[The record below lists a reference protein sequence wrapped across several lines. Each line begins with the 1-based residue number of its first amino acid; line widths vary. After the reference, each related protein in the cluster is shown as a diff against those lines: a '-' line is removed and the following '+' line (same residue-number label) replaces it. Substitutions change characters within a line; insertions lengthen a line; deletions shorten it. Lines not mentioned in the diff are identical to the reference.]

1 MNKEQI
7 NFLISAGYSIE
18 EIMQMQ
24 QAPAAD
30 PAPAPAE
37 DPEPAPAPA
46 ADPEPAPAPA
56 ADPEP
61 APEPAADPGSQPAPA
76 ADPTTTALLAAV
88 QQLTQAVQ
96 LGNIRGTGFPAPQP
110 DRTVEDILGEIINP
124 PTYKPK
130 Q

>member
-24 QAPAAD
+24 
-30 PAPAPAE
+30 
-37 DPEPAPAPA
+37 PAPA
-46 ADPEPAPAPA
+46 ADSAPAPAPA

-61 APEPAADPGSQPAPA
+61 APEPAADPESKPAPA
-76 ADPTTTALLAAV
+76 ADPTTAALLAAV
-88 QQLTQAVQ
+88 QHLTQAVQ

-124 PTYKPK
+124 PNYHSKH
-130 Q
+130 

>member
-24 QAPAAD
+24 PKPAAD
-30 PAPAPAE
+30 PAPAPAPAT
-37 DPEPAPAPA
+37 DPDPAPAAATDPDPAPAAATDPGPAPAPA
-46 ADPEPAPAPA
+46 ADP
-56 ADPEP
+56 
-61 APEPAADPGSQPAPA
+61 
-76 ADPTTTALLAAV
+76 TTAALLASV

-96 LGNIRGTGFPAPQP
+96 LGNIRGTGFPSPQP
-110 DRTVEDILGEIINP
+110 NRTVEDILGEIINP
-124 PTYKPK
+124 PTYQKK

>member
-7 NFLISAGYSIE
+7 NFLLQAGYSIA

-24 QAPAAD
+24 PAPAAD
-30 PAPAPAE
+30 PEPAPAPAV

-56 ADPEP
+56 ADP
-61 APEPAADPGSQPAPA
+61 
-76 ADPTTTALLAAV
+76 TTAALLAAV

-96 LGNIRGTGFPAPQP
+96 LGNIRGAGFPPPQP

-124 PTYKPK
+124 PTVHSKH
-130 Q
+130 

>member
-7 NFLISAGYSIE
+7 NFLISAGYSID

-24 QAPAAD
+24 HAPAA
-30 PAPAPAE
+30 ASA
-37 DPEPAPAPA
+37 PAPAPA

-56 ADPEP
+56 PASDPE
-61 APEPAADPGSQPAPA
+61 SQPAPA
-76 ADPTTTALLAAV
+76 ADPTTAALLAAV

-96 LGNIRGTGFPAPQP
+96 LGNIRGTGFPAPQS

-124 PTYKPK
+124 PTDHSKH
-130 Q
+130 

>member
-24 QAPAAD
+24 PKPAAD
-30 PAPAPAE
+30 PAPAPAPAT
-37 DPEPAPAPA
+37 DPDPAPAAATDPGPAPAPA
-46 ADPEPAPAPA
+46 ADP
-56 ADPEP
+56 
-61 APEPAADPGSQPAPA
+61 
-76 ADPTTTALLAAV
+76 TTAALLASV

-96 LGNIRGTGFPAPQP
+96 LGNIRGTGFPSPQP
-110 DRTVEDILGEIINP
+110 NRTVEDILGEIINP
-124 PTYKPK
+124 PTYQKK

>member
-24 QAPAAD
+24 PEPAAD
-30 PAPAPAE
+30 PAPAPV
-37 DPEPAPAPA
+37 
-46 ADPEPAPAPA
+46 PA

-61 APEPAADPGSQPAPA
+61 APEPAADPGPAPAPA
-76 ADPTTTALLAAV
+76 ADPTTAALLAAV

-110 DRTVEDILGEIINP
+110 NRTVEDILCEIINP
-124 PTYKPK
+124 PTYQKK

>member
-24 QAPAAD
+24 PAPAAD
-30 PAPAPAE
+30 PT
-37 DPEPAPAPA
+37 PAPAPG
-46 ADPEPAPAPA
+46 ADPEPAPAPG

-61 APEPAADPGSQPAPA
+61 APEPAE
-76 ADPTTTALLAAV
+76 DPTTAALLAAV

-124 PTYKPK
+124 PTYHSKH
-130 Q
+130 

>member
-7 NFLISAGYSIE
+7 NFLISAGYSID

-24 QAPAAD
+24 PAPAAD
-30 PAPAPAE
+30 SAPAPS
-37 DPEPAPAPA
+37 PA

-56 ADPEP
+56 ADPE
-61 APEPAADPGSQPAPA
+61 SQPAPA
-76 ADPTTTALLAAV
+76 ADPTTAALLAAV
-88 QQLTQAVQ
+88 HQLTQAVQ

-124 PTYKPK
+124 PKK
-130 Q
+130 

>member
-24 QAPAAD
+24 
-30 PAPAPAE
+30 
-37 DPEPAPAPA
+37 PAPA
-46 ADPEPAPAPA
+46 ADPTPAPAPG

-61 APEPAADPGSQPAPA
+61 APEPAE
-76 ADPTTTALLAAV
+76 DPTTAALLAAV

-124 PTYKPK
+124 PTYHSKH
-130 Q
+130 

>member
-7 NFLISAGYSIE
+7 NFLLQAGYSIA

-24 QAPAAD
+24 SAPAVD
-30 PAPAPAE
+30 PEPTPAPAP
-37 DPEPAPAPA
+37 D

-56 ADPEP
+56 HAADPE
-61 APEPAADPGSQPAPA
+61 AQPAPA
-76 ADPTTTALLAAV
+76 EDHTTAALLAAV

-110 DRTVEDILGEIINP
+110 DRTVEDVLGEIINP
-124 PTYKPK
+124 PTYHSKH
-130 Q
+130 